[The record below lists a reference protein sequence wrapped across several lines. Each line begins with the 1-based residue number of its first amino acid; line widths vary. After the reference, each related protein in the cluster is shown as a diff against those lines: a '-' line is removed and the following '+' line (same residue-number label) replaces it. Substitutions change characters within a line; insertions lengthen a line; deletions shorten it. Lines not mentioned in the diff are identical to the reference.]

1 MKIKLSIPNQ
11 DQITLEQYQ
20 LIDKCYKDNGD
31 TSFSDKFLIKIIFD
45 LSFEQIDS
53 IKQSKLTEILTEL
66 KGSLNADKPFQ
77 NRFKMN
83 GVEYGFI
90 PCLQDMTVGEYADLE
105 NYISTG
111 DDYHKAMAVMYR
123 PIVKSHSGLY
133 SIEEYKGAKESSEL
147 MKSSP
152 FSVLKSALVFFC
164 NLEKDLLG
172 ASLNFMIKEMNKI
185 QGESGQRKSKS
196 LIKSGVGLQH
206 LSNSLKGIS
215 LESNKLLNSQ
225 FIKP

>member
-123 PIVKSHSGLY
+123 PIVKSHSRT
-133 SIEEYKGAKESSEL
+133 
-147 MKSSP
+147 
-152 FSVLKSALVFFC
+152 
-164 NLEKDLLG
+164 
-172 ASLNFMIKEMNKI
+172 I
-185 QGESGQRKSKS
+185 QY
-196 LIKSGVGLQH
+196 
-206 LSNSLKGIS
+206 
-215 LESNKLLNSQ
+215 
-225 FIKP
+225 

>member
-1 MKIKLSIPNQ
+1 MKIKLLIPNQ
-11 DQITLEQYQ
+11 DQITLQQYQ
-20 LIDKCYKDNGD
+20 LIDKCYKENGD
-31 TSFSDKFLIKIIFD
+31 TSFSDKFLIKTIFD

-53 IKQSKLTEILTEL
+53 IKQSKITEILTEL
-66 KGSLNADKPFQ
+66 KSSLSADKPFQ
-77 NRFKMN
+77 TRFKMN
-83 GVEYGFI
+83 GIEYGFI
-90 PCLQDMTVGEYADLE
+90 PSLQDMTVGEYADLE

-111 DDYHKAMAVMYR
+111 EDYHKAMAVMYR

-133 SIEEYKGAKESSEL
+133 NIQEYKGSKEGSEL

-164 NLEKDLLG
+164 NLERDLLK
-172 ASLNFMIKEMNKI
+172 ASLSFMTKEMSRI
-185 QGESGQRKSKS
+185 QDESVQRKSKS

-206 LSNSLKGIS
+206 LYNSLEEIS
-215 LESNKLLNSQ
+215 LESNRLLNSQ